1 MGVVG
6 NLRVVPPIPLVMAV
20 GVVLPDGVVLPPE
33 NVGVLRP
40 DRVGVDVLGGGGGG
54 GYREVEEVLGVGVL
68 ALAVY
73 VGIG

>member
-1 MGVVG
+1 VVG
-6 NLRVVPPIPLVMAV
+6 NLRIVPLIPLVMAV

-40 DRVGVDVLGGGGGG
+40 DRVGADVLGGGGGG
-54 GYREVEEVLGVGVL
+54 HREVLGVGVL

>member
-1 MGVVG
+1 MVG
-6 NLRVVPPIPLVMAV
+6 NLRVVPPIPLVMVV

-33 NVGVLRP
+33 NVGVVRP
-40 DRVGVDVLGGGGGG
+40 DRVGVEVLGGGGG

>member
-1 MGVVG
+1 
-6 NLRVVPPIPLVMAV
+6 MAV

-40 DRVGVDVLGGGGGG
+40 DRVGADVLGGGGGG
-54 GYREVEEVLGVGVL
+54 HREVLGVGVL